1 MSELTE
7 AQLLTLK
14 NSVLADP
21 VLGILPASSN
31 AINDIIAAYS
41 KPAAP
46 AFTVWK
52 TLVPIGSVGKGFNSA
67 ELGGL
72 TTANTNRLIAL
83 AHYLLDGIDPSQASS
98 RAFFDDI
105 FSGAGGALTRA
116 SLAVLWKRQASR
128 LEVLFATGT
137 GSDASPATLGYDGAL
152 SYNDVRLAMGW

>member
-7 AQLLTLK
+7 AQRLTLK

-21 VLGILPASSN
+21 VLAALPASSN

-41 KPAAP
+41 QPA

-52 TLVPIGSVGKGFNSA
+52 TRVPIGSVGKGFNSA

-105 FSGAGGALTRA
+105 FSGAGGVLTRA

-137 GSDASPATLGYDGAL
+137 GTDASPATLGYEGGL
-152 SYNDVRLAMGW
+152 SYNEVRIAMGW